1 MLAAARFQSRHAGD
15 ALTYICLDAPLR
27 GTHDVAALCCSSCR
41 SLVLGVRISSSLSER
56 DLGRARRVTRPV
68 AGAIDSGRGARLL
81 AQRRR
86 FVSEACSYWDS
97 GGVLCAELGC
107 CVVFGVSM
115 WPRRKCLEPPTCRR
129 HEYRKSRLQ
138 VGSASRRQSM

>member
-68 AGAIDSGRGARLL
+68 AGLSIAGEGRVCWRSVVALL
-81 AQRRR
+81 AKLVRTGTLE
-86 FVSEACSYWDS
+86 VYCVLSWAA
-97 GGVLCAELGC
+97 VLC
-107 CVVFGVSM
+107 
-115 WPRRKCLEPPTCRR
+115 LESVCG
-129 HEYRKSRLQ
+129 HD
-138 VGSASRRQSM
+138 GSA